1 MPIGMNILLVL
12 FNGIIKLRQIV
23 IQLNELFVEGV
34 SEFPQ
39 TV

>member
-1 MPIGMNILLVL
+1 MKILLVL

-23 IQLNELFVEGV
+23 IQLNELFVEGI
-34 SEFPQ
+34 SEFPH